1 MLVQNGGV
9 RSAKLSKII
18 RLQELPGLNDCNNCS
33 LSDFMND
40 NMMKRG
46 KVTLD
51 EWKAG
56 HKIYHLVTVNQEWL
70 LKNSLRYLG

>member
-1 MLVQNGGV
+1 
-9 RSAKLSKII
+9 
-18 RLQELPGLNDCNNCS
+18 
-33 LSDFMND
+33 MND

-70 LKNSLRYLG
+70 LKKFIEIFRLSLVNL